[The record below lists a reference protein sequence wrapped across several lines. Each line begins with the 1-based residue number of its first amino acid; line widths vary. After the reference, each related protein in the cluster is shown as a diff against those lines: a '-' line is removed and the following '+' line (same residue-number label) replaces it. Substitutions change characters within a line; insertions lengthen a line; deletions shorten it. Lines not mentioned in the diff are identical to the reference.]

1 MSFTA
6 PRRVLRRHRLTQ
18 VGALGT
24 GLVLLLTAC
33 GGGSEP
39 AESSSPAP
47 AGSSS
52 SPAEATTASPSA
64 ESSPTTSPSGSA
76 GSTAAAGSS
85 GSGGAYV
92 PASAEGPARN
102 VPKPEM
108 PAVMKEETQEGAEA
122 AVEYWW
128 AAGNYLDTTGDS
140 TLLDNVSSTN
150 CMFCSS
156 RSGSM
161 NGLYESEGWS
171 TGSEATIH
179 SQIARPSAGGFIS
192 TLLVNLQAGKSFNS
206 EGEELPGTAS
216 VARDKSPWI
225 VYTTFSDEVGHW
237 IVAEVEFH
245 GQDPR

>member
-6 PRRVLRRHRLTQ
+6 PRRVLRRHRLAQ
-18 VGALGT
+18 VGALGA
-24 GLVLLLTAC
+24 GLALLLTAC

-39 AESSSPAP
+39 VESASPAP

-52 SPAEATTASPSA
+52 SPAEATTPSSSG

-128 AAGNYLDTTGDS
+128 AALDYMDQTGDS
-140 TLLDNVSSTN
+140 TAFDDVSARD
-150 CMFCSS
+150 CQFCAYW
-156 RSGSM
+156 SGSTKDVYK
-161 NGLYESEGWS
+161 NGGWS
-171 TGSEATIH
+171 TGTNPEVD
-179 SQIARPSAGGFIS
+179 SQIARPSVGGYIS
-192 TLLVNLQAGKSFNS
+192 TLLVSFDPGVVFDES
-206 EGEELPGTAS
+206 GEEVPGS
-216 VARDKSPWI
+216 DSGVREKSPWI
-225 VYTTFSDEVGHW
+225 VATEYLEDDNIW
-237 IVAEVEFH
+237 IVTDAEFK
-245 GQDPR
+245 GQSD

>member
-18 VGALGT
+18 VGALGA

-52 SPAEATTASPSA
+52 SPAEATTASPSG
-64 ESSPTTSPSGSA
+64 ESSPTTSPSGSV

-92 PASAEGPARN
+92 PASAEGPAQN

-122 AVEYWW
+122 AVEYFWE
-128 AAGNYLDTTGDS
+128 AMYYAERTGDVEVYRES
-140 TLLDNVSSTN
+140 YSQY
-150 CMFCSS
+150 CEFCSLTS
-156 RSGSM
+156 SSM
-161 NGLYESEGWS
+161 EQIYDDGGWF
-171 TGSEATIH
+171 TGTSPRNQSMIL
-179 SQIARPSAGGFIS
+179 RPSASGYIG
-192 TLLVNLQAGKSFNS
+192 TLLVDSQSATGYLASGDVAPGS
-206 EGEELPGTAS
+206 ETPAEE
-216 VARDKSPWI
+216 KMPWI
-225 VYTTFSDEVGHW
+225 VELSFDAIRGMWTVDEMSYEGS
-237 IVAEVEFH
+237 
-245 GQDPR
+245 R

>member
-18 VGALGT
+18 VGALGA

-64 ESSPTTSPSGSA
+64 ESSPTTSPSGSV
-76 GSTAAAGSS
+76 GSTAAAESS

-122 AVEYWW
+122 AVEYFWE
-128 AAGNYLDTTGDS
+128 AAYYLQQTGDS
-140 TLLDNVSSTN
+140 EYQESVSSPT
-150 CMFCSS
+150 CKFCDLQ
-156 RSGSM
+156 RTSM
-161 NGLYESEGWS
+161 EGHYRDGGWMKV
-171 TGSEATIH
+171 EAVN
-179 SQIARPSAGGFIS
+179 IASMVTRPSANGYMS
-192 TLLVNLQAGKSFNS
+192 TLLLDMPMEEAFASRGGKAESI
-206 EGEELPGTAS
+206 GTQPALEE
-216 VARDKSPWI
+216 SPWI
-225 VYTTFSDEVGHW
+225 AETSFSEEAGHW
-237 IVAEVEFH
+237 VIEAMIA
-245 GQDPR
+245 GGS

>member
-18 VGALGT
+18 VGALGA
-24 GLVLLLTAC
+24 GLALLLTAC

-39 AESSSPAP
+39 AESSSSTP

-52 SPAEATTASPSA
+52 SSAEATTPSPSG

-92 PASAEGPARN
+92 PASAEGPAQN

-128 AAGNYLDTTGDS
+128 AALDYMDQTGDS
-140 TLLDNVSSTN
+140 TVFDTVSATD
-150 CMFCSS
+150 CQFCAY
-156 RSGSM
+156 RSNSM
-161 NGLYESEGWS
+161 NGFYETGGWS
-171 TGSEATIH
+171 TGVESEVH
-179 SQIARPSAGGFIS
+179 SQIARPSVDGYTS
-192 TLLVNLQAGKSFNS
+192 TLLMNFNAGQSYDKTGEALPDTKS
-206 EGEELPGTAS
+206 E
-216 VARDKSPWI
+216 AREKSPWI
-225 VYTTFSDEVGHW
+225 VSVEFSDEVGYW
-237 IVAEVEFH
+237 FVTSAEFH
-245 GQDPR
+245 NSDG